1 MDRPANSKTPTTDV
15 FVSSCVEKRAIGFA
29 KCHEQWRNLMDENK
43 LRFGV
48 GVLVIAAIGI
58 GVILTFLFGA
68 FPAIL
73 NREYTL
79 TVYFDSA
86 EGINTNSP
94 VLRDGVK
101 IGRVSDIQL
110 RPEGGVLLT
119 LAMDAQHKMTHQY
132 IPQIGI
138 GSLITGDSKLE
149 FRKAEPRELEK
160 LLGDDLDL
168 VDRTYSNEEYFA
180 YGQKLDDPFS
190 LLFGMED
197 EMRSTFRSIRGAGD
211 AVQDIGQSIQSL
223 VRDVRGVIGID
234 PTPAPP
240 PTAFPPGVP
249 RQSSIGMG
257 HNASMFATTTQHR
270 MMPGPSWARPVSLV
284 SQSSSDSSSQYAI
297 QTVAFA
303 NQNQFAPPG
312 SQVVPPGTMPPR
324 SLQQGLT
331 PPVGTQRTAG
341 QPTLLD
347 LQNEAIE
354 TLEELQGA
362 IRDARSILG
371 NEQIRRGL
379 SDSISRFPGVLDQA
393 TDTLKTTQKTFD
405 SFADVGKQFEQV
417 GSVAEQALNELKT
430 TAGDT
435 LESFQA
441 TAKNVEAITEP
452 IGRRSE
458 ELVEQVLRSLANVD
472 NALIQIDTF
481 GQTLNSSDGTI
492 KRLLEDDELYYEI
505 RRTVE
510 NIEAATARVRPI
522 LDDVRVFTDK
532 IARDPRQLGVR
543 GALGKRPTGAGLK

>member
-1 MDRPANSKTPTTDV
+1 
-15 FVSSCVEKRAIGFA
+15 
-29 KCHEQWRNLMDENK
+29 MDENR

-79 TVYFDSA
+79 TVYFESA

-110 RPEGGVLLT
+110 RDEGGVVLT
-119 LAMDAQHKMTHQY
+119 LAMDAEYVMTHQY
-132 IPQIGI
+132 VPRIGI

-149 FRKAEPRELEK
+149 FRKADPKELNEIFQ
-160 LLGDDLDL
+160 GDTAIIS
-168 VDRTYSNEEYFA
+168 RTYSNDEYVA
-180 YGQKLDDPFS
+180 YGQKLGDPFS

-211 AVQDIGQSIQSL
+211 AVQDTGQSIQSFMT
-223 VRDVRGVIGID
+223 DVRSVIGID
-234 PTPAPP
+234 GNATPVSPTYPSRLPN
-240 PTAFPPGVP
+240 
-249 RQSSIGMG
+249 QSSFESVHGLPQ
-257 HNASMFATTTQHR
+257 FAATGRGQ
-270 MMPGPSWARPVSLV
+270 MMPGPAWARPVRLV
-284 SQSSSDSSSQYAI
+284 SRASADSRDANAI
-297 QTVAFA
+297 QMVAYA
-303 NQNQFAPPG
+303 DPNPNQNQFPPPG
-312 SQVVPPGTMPPR
+312 AQYPPPGTLPPN

-331 PPVGTQRTAG
+331 PPVTQRPNTG
-341 QPTLLD
+341 QPTLVD
-347 LQNEAIE
+347 LQREAIE

-362 IRDARSILG
+362 IRDARSILS

-379 SDSISRFPGVLDQA
+379 TDSIGRFPTVLDQA
-393 TDTLKTTQKTFD
+393 TETLKTTQKTFD

-458 ELVEQVLRSLANVD
+458 DLVEQVLRSLANVD

-481 GQTLNSSDGTI
+481 GQTLNTSDGTI

-543 GALGKRPTGAGLK
+543 GALGGRPTGAGLK

>member
-1 MDRPANSKTPTTDV
+1 
-15 FVSSCVEKRAIGFA
+15 
-29 KCHEQWRNLMDENK
+29 MDENK

-119 LAMDAQHKMTHQY
+119 LAMDAEHKMTHQY

-149 FRKAEPRELEK
+149 FRKAEPRELQK
-160 LLGDDLDL
+160 LLGQDQDLIE
-168 VDRTYSNEEYFA
+168 RTYSNDEYFA
-180 YGQKLDDPFS
+180 YGQKLEDPFS

-211 AVQDIGQSIQSL
+211 AVQDIGQSIQTL

-234 PTPAPP
+234 PVPTP
-240 PTAFPPGVP
+240 PTNSFPAGVP
-249 RQSSIGMG
+249 LQSSTGPG
-257 HNASMFATTTQHR
+257 FSASSYAVSTSNK
-270 MMPGPSWARPVSLV
+270 MMPSPSWARPVRLV
-284 SQSSSDSSSQYAI
+284 AQSSPQGGSEYAI

-303 NQNQFAPPG
+303 APSPNQNQFAPPG
-312 SQVVPPGTMPPR
+312 SQVLPPGTQPPNA
-324 SLQQGLT
+324 LQQGLT
-331 PPVGTQRTAG
+331 PPVSPQRAPGT

-347 LQNEAIE
+347 LQNEAIA

-362 IRDARSILG
+362 IRDAREILG
-371 NEQIRRGL
+371 DEQIRRGL
-379 SDSISRFPGVLDQA
+379 SDSIGRFPGVLDQA
-393 TDTLKTTQKTFD
+393 TETLKTTEKTFD

-472 NALIQIDTF
+472 NALLQIDTF
-481 GQTLNSSDGTI
+481 GQTLNTSDGTL

-543 GALGKRPTGAGLK
+543 GALGRRPTGAGLK

>member
-1 MDRPANSKTPTTDV
+1 MDDSR
-15 FVSSCVEKRAIGFA
+15 
-29 KCHEQWRNLMDENK
+29 

-73 NREYTL
+73 SREYTL
-79 TVYFDSA
+79 TVNFPSA
-86 EGINTNSP
+86 QGINTNTP
-94 VLRDGVK
+94 VLRDGVR
-101 IGRVSDIQL
+101 IGRVSSIQL
-110 RPEGGVLLT
+110 RSEGGVTLT
-119 LAMDAQHKMTHQY
+119 LAMDEEYPMLHQY

-149 FRKAEPRELEK
+149 FRKAEPQELQA
-160 LLGDDLDL
+160 LFNDDLAMI
-168 VDRTYSNEEYFA
+168 DRTYSDGEHLE
-180 YGQKLDDPFS
+180 YGQKIDDPFT

-197 EMRSTFRSIRGAGD
+197 ELRSTFSSIRHAGD
-211 AVQDIGQSIQSL
+211 AVQGTGESIQSL
-223 VRDVRGVIGID
+223 VNDVRGLIGVE
-234 PTPAPP
+234 PSSNAY
-240 PTAFPPGVP
+240 PPGYP
-249 RQSSIGMG
+249 PQTSAIPT
-257 HNASMFATTTQHR
+257 HASPTGSNSLTTLAAFGGA
-270 MMPGPSWARPVSLV
+270 MPPAPSWAHPVRLISAT
-284 SQSSSDSSSQYAI
+284 SMENAGTPAI

-303 NQNQFAPPG
+303 DPNQNPPPG
-312 SQVVPPGTMPPR
+312 GAINGDPAR
-324 SLQQGLT
+324 SLQPGLT
-331 PPVGTQRTAG
+331 PPLGTPNRDAG
-341 QPTLLD
+341 KPTFVQ

-379 SDSISRFPGVLDQA
+379 SDSVERFPGMLDQA
-393 TDTLKTTQKTFD
+393 NETLRTAQKTFD
-405 SFADVGKQFEQV
+405 NFAEVGDQFEQV
-417 GSVAEQALNELKT
+417 GSVAEQAIAELKT

-441 TAKNVEAITEP
+441 TAKNVEAFTDP
-452 IGRRSE
+452 FGRRSE
-458 ELVEQVLRSLANVD
+458 EFADQVLRSLVNVD
-472 NALIQIDTF
+472 NALIQIDAF
-481 GQTLNSSDGTI
+481 GKTLNGSDGTL
-492 KRLLEDDELYYEI
+492 KRLIQDDEMYYEI
-505 RRTVE
+505 KRTVQ